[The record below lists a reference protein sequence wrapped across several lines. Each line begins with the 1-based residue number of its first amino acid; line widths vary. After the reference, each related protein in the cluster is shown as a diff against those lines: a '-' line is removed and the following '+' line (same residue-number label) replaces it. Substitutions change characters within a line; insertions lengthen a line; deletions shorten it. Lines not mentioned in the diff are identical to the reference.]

1 MEALNNIM
9 RILFLGAPGSGKG
22 TQCKKLADKTGLL
35 HLSSGDM
42 LREATAKGTEAGQ
55 LAKGFMD
62 KGQLVPDDVL
72 IKMFEEKLSSP
83 ECAKG
88 FILDGFPRNLAQA
101 KSLDALLEK
110 LRSQLNA
117 VINLQIDDHL
127 LTERI
132 TGRRV
137 CSNKTC
143 NAVYHMTFAP
153 PAQEGRCDLCGSAL
167 YQRSDDKEELVKERL
182 SAYHSQTEPLI
193 DFYDAKLLL
202 RTVDA
207 QGKAEVIF
215 ADILKTLDSQK
226 KTSNRN

>member
-1 MEALNNIM
+1 M

-22 TQCKKLADKTGLL
+22 TQCKKLSEKTSLP

-42 LREATAKGTEAGQ
+42 LREATSKGTEAGQ

-62 KGQLVPDDVL
+62 KGQLVPDEVL

-83 ECAKG
+83 ECSKG

-110 LRSQLNA
+110 LRAQLNV
-117 VINLQIDDHL
+117 VINLQIDDSL

-132 TGRRV
+132 VGRRV
-137 CSNKTC
+137 CSNKSC
-143 NAVYHMTFAP
+143 NAVYHVSFSP
-153 PAQEGRCDLCGSAL
+153 SKQEGRCDLCGSDL
-167 YQRSDDKEELVKERL
+167 YQRSDDKEELVTERL
-182 SAYHSQTEPLI
+182 HTYHNLTEPLI

-202 RTVDA
+202 RTVEA
-207 QGKAEVIF
+207 QGKSETIF
-215 ADILKTLDSQK
+215 ADILKTLEEK
-226 KTSNRN
+226 KSPTTK

>member
-1 MEALNNIM
+1 M

-22 TQCKKLADKTGLL
+22 TQCKKLADKTGLV

-62 KGQLVPDDVL
+62 KGQLVPDEVL

-83 ECAKG
+83 ECSKG
-88 FILDGFPRNLAQA
+88 FILDGFPRNIAQA
-101 KSLDALLEK
+101 RSLDALLEK
-110 LRSQLNA
+110 LRAQLNV

-132 TGRRV
+132 VGRRV
-137 CSNKTC
+137 CSNKSC
-143 NAVYHMTFAP
+143 NSVYHVTFSP
-153 PAQEGRCDLCGSAL
+153 SKQEGRCDLCGSDL

-182 SAYHSQTEPLI
+182 HTYHNLTEPLI

-202 RTVDA
+202 RTINA
-207 QGKAEVIF
+207 QGQAETIF
-215 ADILKTLDSQK
+215 ADILKTLEEK
-226 KTSNRN
+226 KSPTSK

>member
-1 MEALNNIM
+1 M

-22 TQCKKLADKTGLL
+22 TQCKKLADKTGLV

-62 KGQLVPDDVL
+62 KGQLVPDEVL

-83 ECAKG
+83 ECSKG
-88 FILDGFPRNLAQA
+88 FILDGFPRNIAQA
-101 KSLDALLEK
+101 RSLDALLEK
-110 LRSQLNA
+110 LRAQLNV

-132 TGRRV
+132 VGRRV
-137 CSNKTC
+137 CSNKSC
-143 NAVYHMTFAP
+143 NSVYHVTFSP
-153 PAQEGRCDLCGSAL
+153 PKQEGRCDLCGSDL

-182 SAYHSQTEPLI
+182 HTYHNLTEPLI

-202 RTVDA
+202 RTINA
-207 QGKAEVIF
+207 QGQAETIF
-215 ADILKTLDSQK
+215 ADILKTLEEK
-226 KTSNRN
+226 KSPTSK